1 MNITKTSSQPRA
13 RLQPGHLEDI
23 NRLSRTPLTEE
34 QVYAFPVRLC
44 DNEVDRDGERFSP
57 KTLEQL
63 APLFVGKSGI
73 FDHNWS
79 AQGQAARLYR
89 AEVAQEAGR
98 VTRAGDPYRWLKG
111 YAYMVRTPDNQSLI
125 AEIEGGIKKEVSVAC
140 AVEKA
145 ACSICGAPRGEG
157 CGHKPGEVYDGK
169 LCYISLEEASDA
181 YEFSF
186 VAVPAQPGAGVVKG
200 FSSPGREARHLKEL
214 VRGNAPCAREL
225 EALEG
230 EARLGRKWLSSL
242 RSDVVRL
249 GGLADPQLDLAV
261 LKAIAGKL
269 EAEELLELKRVYETR
284 AQKRYPLAVQLEY
297 RQEPQRDHPAQEDGA
312 FLV

>member
-1 MNITKTSSQPRA
+1 MKIIKTSQEPQA
-13 RLQPGHLEDI
+13 VLQPGHLEDI
-23 NRLSRTPLTEE
+23 NRLSRTPLTEAE
-34 QVYAFPVRLC
+34 VYAFSVRLC
-44 DNEVDRDGERFSP
+44 DNEVDRDGERFAP

-89 AEVAQEAGR
+89 TQVMAEPGR
-98 VTRAGDPYRWLKG
+98 LTQAGDPYCWLKG

-140 AVEKA
+140 SVEKA
-145 ACSICGAPRGEG
+145 VCSICGAPRGEN

-186 VAVPAQPGAGVVKG
+186 VAVPAQPRAGVVKG
-200 FSSPGREARHLKEL
+200 FSGRREAARLKEL
-214 VRGNAPCAREL
+214 VQGNAGCARE
-225 EALEG
+225 
-230 EARLGRKWLSSL
+230 
-242 RSDVVRL
+242 
-249 GGLADPQLDLAV
+249 
-261 LKAIAGKL
+261 
-269 EAEELLELKRVYETR
+269 
-284 AQKRYPLAVQLEY
+284 RYPLTVQLGYGKEPA
-297 RQEPQRDHPAQEDGA
+297 RHQEEDRA
-312 FLV
+312 FLI